1 MDTANR
7 GRPGLS
13 LLLTSVAFFM
23 VALDALVVV
32 TALPAIHRSL
42 GGSLATLEWAVNA
55 YGLTFAAGM
64 ITAAALGD
72 RLRPRPGHVGRAAP
86 VQPGLGGVRARP
98 DRGHADRRPGRPGA
112 RRGRRHAAQPDDPD
126 QRVPRL

>member
-32 TALPAIHRSL
+32 TALPAIHHSL
-42 GGSLATLEWAVNA
+42 GGSLATLESGCG
-55 YGLTFAAGM
+55 YCRG
-64 ITAAALGD
+64 
-72 RLRPRPGHVGRAAP
+72 PRHRC
-86 VQPGLGGVRARP
+86 
-98 DRGHADRRPGRPGA
+98 
-112 RRGRRHAAQPDDPD
+112 
-126 QRVPRL
+126 